1 MSQLVNDKRIK
12 TKVVLLSNKI
22 EQIIETWNHLNE
34 YPSNYAE
41 WRKTKKGQS
50 QKTIRSYLHSSLK
63 WQSSRK
69 GEQIRGV
76 YCLSHQESPE
86 RREVGM
92 VIKE

>member
-41 WRKTKKGQS
+41 WRKKKAN
-50 QKTIRSYLHSSLK
+50 KKMLHSVLLHLNDIFEIK
-63 WQSSRK
+63 FYVRF
-69 GEQIRGV
+69 EIEERG
-76 YCLSHQESPE
+76 
-86 RREVGM
+86 RGGVGL